1 MITWQQYQNRIREH
15 KKKNHEE
22 VEDPSCSKYNPSSIE
37 PDPRFQK
44 FGGILTQ
51 EVGIE
56 IGSTG
61 KAEEEFQKAVT
72 AFREKYRDE
81 RIEKAIEAFRY
92 DEEVDL
98 KQLSQ
103 RMIQYWKKTD

>member
-15 KKKNHEE
+15 KEKNHEE
-22 VEDPSCSKYNPSSIE
+22 VEDPSCSKCNPSSTE
-37 PDPRFQK
+37 LDPRFQK
-44 FGGILTQ
+44 FEGMLAR
-51 EVGIE
+51 EVGTE
-56 IGSTG
+56 IQSTG

-72 AFREKYRDE
+72 AFKERYHDE
-81 RIEKAIEAFRY
+81 RIKKAIEAFRY

-103 RMIQYWKKTD
+103 